1 MNLIQMV
8 AQGPEAEPA
17 PMILKEAEQENDF
30 LDLVAAL
37 DREID
42 RCFMIWG
49 SKL

>member
-1 MNLIQMV
+1 MNLKQMI
-8 AQGPEAEPA
+8 AQGPDAEPA

-42 RCFMIWG
+42 KRFMLWG
-49 SKL
+49 IKL